1 MRQTLAHIGDN
12 KVMYV
17 SDQVGVV
24 QVLKESDLLFKE
36 WLIMTLFLNGLDG
49 ISGASNPVLTLPH
62 NSPGTPGHDGD
73 ERRGQSLH

>member
-24 QVLKESDLLFKE
+24 QVLKESDLLLKE
-36 WLIMTLFLNGLDG
+36 WLIMTLPINQG
-49 ISGASNPVLTLPH
+49 SNMHERTSLKPWTL
-62 NSPGTPGHDGD
+62 
-73 ERRGQSLH
+73 